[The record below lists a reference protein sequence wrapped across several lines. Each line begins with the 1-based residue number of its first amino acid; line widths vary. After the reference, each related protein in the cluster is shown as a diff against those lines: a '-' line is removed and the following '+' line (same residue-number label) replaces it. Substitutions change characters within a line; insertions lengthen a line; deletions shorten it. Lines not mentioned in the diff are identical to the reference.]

1 MFQAP
6 GWDMEDNLSCDVNG
20 INYTKPY
27 SDSTLIH
34 LNTMTPVPSQRID
47 TSYHGMV
54 LPVTLD
60 SGATLSFM
68 RLREVLS
75 LGIAIYPNGQLAS

>member
-1 MFQAP
+1 M
-6 GWDMEDNLSCDVNG
+6 D
-20 INYTKPY
+20 
-27 SDSTLIH
+27 TL
-34 LNTMTPVPSQRID
+34 
-47 TSYHGMV
+47 YHGMV